1 MLHAAPPTTTSNIA
15 PLLDELALYGVKP
28 LSDEADFRPL
38 PELETV
44 EHAVA
49 ALVSTMTDMF
59 AETRL
64 EDETEEMLW
73 SLTNIFH
80 RRLGSIQKRLD
91 DNESRQRASL
101 TEQDGSEVKS
111 VELERL
117 TTEGLTLT
125 ESRNAFE
132 AIRDLAADHY
142 RVETGSAWLPR
153 TGSKVSHRTLTAA
166 VIAGRDFIS
175 AKRRQEAETHC
186 PSGTRIAFTGG
197 DYQDH
202 NLIWETLDKTLEK
215 HPDMILLHGGTP
227 HGAELIASKWAE
239 ARGVHQVRFQPNW
252 KKHRNAAPFK
262 RNDELLDQMP
272 IGLIAA
278 PGTGIHENMVDKARR
293 LGIPVKR
300 IGQEVA
306 A

>member
-1 MLHAAPPTTTSNIA
+1 MLHAAPPSASSPLA

-44 EHAVA
+44 ENAVA
-49 ALVSTMTDMF
+49 VLVSTMTDMF
-59 AETRL
+59 RDTRL

-80 RRLGSIQKRLD
+80 RRLGAIQKRLD
-91 DNESRQRASL
+91 DNEARQRASL

-117 TTEGLTLT
+117 TNEGISLT
-125 ESRNAFE
+125 ESRTACE
-132 AIRDLAADHY
+132 AMRDLTADHY
-142 RVETGSAWLPR
+142 RVETGSTWLPR
-153 TGSKVSHRTLTAA
+153 TGSKVNHRTLTAS
-166 VIAGRDFIS
+166 VIASRDFIS
-175 AKRRQEAETHC
+175 AKRRLDAETHC
-186 PSGTRIAFTGG
+186 PAGTRIAFTGG

-202 NLIWETLDKTLEK
+202 DAIWDTLDRTLEK
-215 HPDMILLHGGTP
+215 HPDMVLLHGGTP
-227 HGAELIASKWAE
+227 HGAELIAAKWAD
-239 ARGVHQVRFQPNW
+239 ARGVSQVRFQPNW
-252 KKHRNAAPFK
+252 KTHRKAAPFK

-272 IGLIAA
+272 VGLIAA
-278 PGTGIHENMVDKARR
+278 PGTGITENMVDKARR
-293 LGIPVKR
+293 LGIPVLR
-300 IGQEVA
+300 IGQKVA

>member
-1 MLHAAPPTTTSNIA
+1 MLHAAPLSTSSNIA

-44 EHAVA
+44 ENAVA
-49 ALVSTMTDMF
+49 TLVSTMTDMF
-59 AETRL
+59 RDTRL

-80 RRLGSIQKRLD
+80 RRLGAVQKRLD
-91 DNESRQRASL
+91 DNEARQRASL

-117 TTEGLTLT
+117 TNEGLSLT

-132 AIRDLAADHY
+132 AMRDLAADHY
-142 RVETGSAWLPR
+142 RVETGSTWLPR
-153 TGSKVSHRTLTAA
+153 TGSKVNHRALTAS
-166 VIAGRDFIS
+166 VIASRDFIS
-175 AKRRQEAETHC
+175 AKRRLDAETHC

-202 NLIWETLDKTLEK
+202 DAIWDTLDRTLEK
-215 HPDMILLHGGTP
+215 HPDMVLLHGGTP
-227 HGAELIASKWAE
+227 HGAELIASKWAD
-239 ARGVHQVRFQPNW
+239 ARDVSQVRFQPNW
-252 KKHRNAAPFK
+252 KTHRKAAPFK

-278 PGTGIHENMVDKARR
+278 PGTGITENMVDKARR
-293 LGIPVKR
+293 LGIPVLR
-300 IGQEVA
+300 FGQKVA

>member
-1 MLHAAPPTTTSNIA
+1 MHQTAPTSSSLA

-38 PELETV
+38 PEVDVV
-44 EHAVA
+44 ENGIA

-59 AETRL
+59 RETRL

-80 RRLGSIQKRLD
+80 RRLGFIQKRLD
-91 DNESRQRASL
+91 DNEARQRASL

-117 TTEGLTLT
+117 SNEGLSLT
-125 ESRNAFE
+125 ECRNAFE
-132 AIRDLAADHY
+132 AMRDLAADHY

-153 TGSKVSHRTLTAA
+153 TGSKVSHRSLTAS
-166 VIAGRDFIS
+166 VIASRDYIS
-175 AKRRQEAETHC
+175 AKRRLEAETHC
-186 PSGTRIAFTGG
+186 PRGTRIAFTGG

-202 NLIWETLDKTLEK
+202 DAIWETLDKTLEK

-227 HGAELIASKWAE
+227 HGAELIAAKWAE
-239 ARGVHQVRFQPNW
+239 ARNVKQVSFKPDWNA
-252 KKHRNAAPFK
+252 HRKAAPFK
-262 RNDELLDQMP
+262 RNDVLLDQMP
-272 IGLIAA
+272 VGVIAA
-278 PGTGIHENMVDKARR
+278 PGTGITENLVDKARR
-293 LGIPVKR
+293 LGIPVLR
-300 IGQEVA
+300 IGKEVA